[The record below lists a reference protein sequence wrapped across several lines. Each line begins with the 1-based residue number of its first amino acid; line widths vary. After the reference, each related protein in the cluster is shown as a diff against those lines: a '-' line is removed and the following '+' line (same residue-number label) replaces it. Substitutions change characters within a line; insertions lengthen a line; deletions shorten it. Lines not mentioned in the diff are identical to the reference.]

1 MRNKP
6 YPYYDIAEVATLRD
20 LIAYGE
26 THGAENTIF
35 YTGRHNDE
43 PMSFIEAAEEIR
55 AVGTYLQE
63 LGFQGS
69 HIALLGENSTEWC
82 LSYFAI
88 ANSGNVVVPLDKE
101 LSAED
106 LSELIEHCGCE
117 AIFYSEK
124 YREQIAWTSPILRCC
139 FTRQVGLPFY
149 SPSTTSSTTT
159 RILSLSKKA
168 FWISGG
174 NSTPQH
180 PKRDD
185 RDDLHHKKAST
196 RQYHD
201 ASHSGIA

>member
-1 MRNKP
+1 MRNRP

-26 THGAENTIF
+26 SHGADQTIF
-35 YTGRHNDE
+35 YTGRQNDE

-63 LGFQGS
+63 LGLQGS

-106 LSELIEHCGCE
+106 LAELIEHCGCE

-124 YREQIAWTSPILRCC
+124 YREQIAWFQALEGDFPQMRYFSLAQFSDCLEQGRKLLEAGSTLFDRAPARARASCSRTATSRATWWRPASASPPA
-139 FTRQVGLPFY
+139 TRR
-149 SPSTTSSTTT
+149 SSC
-159 RILSLSKKA
+159 R
-168 FWISGG
+168 
-174 NSTPQH
+174 
-180 PKRDD
+180 
-185 RDDLHHKKAST
+185 
-196 RQYHD
+196 
-201 ASHSGIA
+201 